1 MLPETYAPSRNASA
15 QPDQCQNRAT
25 RVTFSATWWCR
36 MSPDPPI
43 THGSTAQVP
52 NVEKFMSDF
61 NMQCPMAATRLLH
74 SGVPATVEHRTRQ
87 SNTSD
92 PEALAVTETVEH
104 FITAM
109 DSLKLNV
116 PAMDQT
122 CPILLDLINSMDKVS
137 SLPPDFPPRHKV
149 LSWYTKLYQKP
160 ANYEL
165 PEEDV
170 RQLMYEL
177 EASYSIFLATLRKK

>member
-1 MLPETYAPSRNASA
+1 
-15 QPDQCQNRAT
+15 
-25 RVTFSATWWCR
+25 

-109 DSLKLNV
+109 DSLKLNL
-116 PAMDQT
+116 PAVDQT

-165 PEEDV
+165 PKEDV